1 MKGVKQL
8 IYKAK
13 IREGLIT
20 QIPIKKILN
29 EMDIIEDKRKYDE
42 ENDRL
47 GKELEESHKIMNELG
62 IEVTNIEKSL
72 MFPAPEGSAN
82 LYYGKI
88 RNGKTYAATSDILDL
103 LRQGQ
108 QVYANWPINVEDFD
122 DRKNIF
128 IILINTFLFKNRFY
142 VIPQAKNFHYI
153 NTSSGEV
160 DGIQKFNPKSMGEL
174 IKYLNTLNNCHLFI
188 DEAWRIVDSYQGT
201 TMPIESRDLI
211 LVTGHKNRTVNLI
224 AQRPTSVHVVARG
237 NMSRFY
243 KCVKIYSWPWN
254 RFARYEF
261 QEMDKET
268 VDETKEPE
276 SIKTYW
282 GQKSVYNAYNT
293 HQFGGNN
300 RIDELHFTAYD
311 LSLKDKIK
319 GLKAIIK
326 SWFKKTIDD

>member
-1 MKGVKQL
+1 MGVKQN
-8 IYKAK
+8 IQKAK
-13 IREGLIT
+13 ERQALSDLLDGKIEEINYHKRIDIKWEHKNEG
-20 QIPIKKILN
+20 
-29 EMDIIEDKRKYDE
+29 
-42 ENDRL
+42 L
-47 GKELEESHKIMNELG
+47 GKEVDFEHRKD
-62 IEVTNIEKSL
+62 

-108 QVYANWPINVEDFD
+108 QVYANWPVNVKDFD
-122 DRKNIF
+122 DRKNMF
-128 IILINTFLFKNRFY
+128 ILIINTLLFKKTFF

-153 NTSSGEV
+153 NTITGEV
-160 DGIQKFNPKSMGEL
+160 DGIQKFNPKSTSEL
-174 IKYLNTLNNCHLFI
+174 IKYLNSLNNCHLFL

-201 TMPIESRDLI
+201 TMPVESRDLI

-243 KCVKIYSWPWN
+243 KCVKIASWPWN

-261 QEMDKET
+261 QEMDRET

-282 GQKSVYNAYNT
+282 GQKNVYNAYNT
-293 HQFGGNN
+293 HQFGGDN
-300 RIDELHFTAYD
+300 RIDELHFTAYNLTTMD
-311 LSLKDKIK
+311 KLKSIRD
-319 GLKAIIK
+319 IIK
-326 SWFKKTIDD
+326 SFLTRGHSRA

>member
-1 MKGVKQL
+1 MFTKGVKN
-8 IYKAK
+8 K
-13 IREGLIT
+13 ILNQKIKEGLIH
-20 QIPIKKILN
+20 QIPINRI
-29 EMDIIEDKRKYDE
+29 YDDMNLLDQHE
-42 ENDRL
+42 EERL
-47 GKELEESHKIMNELG
+47 QKELGESHRIMREIGKEVPDL
-62 IEVTNIEKSL
+62 EKSL

-108 QVYANWPINVEDFD
+108 QVYANWPVNVEDFD

-128 IILINTFLFKNRFY
+128 IILMNTFLFKKRFFK
-142 VIPQAKNFHYI
+142 IPQAKNFHYI
-153 NTSSGEV
+153 NTSTGEV
-160 DGIQKFNPKSMGEL
+160 DGIQKFNAKSMGEL

-201 TMPIESRDLI
+201 QMPIESRDLI

-243 KCVKIYSWPWN
+243 KCVKLASWPWN

-261 QEMDKET
+261 QEMTGET

-282 GQKSVYNAYNT
+282 GQQSVYKAYNT
-293 HQFGGNN
+293 HQFGGDN
-300 RIDELHFTAYD
+300 RIDDIHFTAYD
-311 LSLKDKIK
+311 LTVKDKIK
-319 GLKAIIK
+319 ALYRIIR
-326 SWFKKTIDD
+326 SWFKKDIND